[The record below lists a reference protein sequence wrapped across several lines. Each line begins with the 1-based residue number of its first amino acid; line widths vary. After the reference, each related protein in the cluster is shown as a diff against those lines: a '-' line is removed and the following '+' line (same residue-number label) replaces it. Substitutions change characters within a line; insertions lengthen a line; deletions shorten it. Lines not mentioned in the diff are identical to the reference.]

1 MRIDPRRSA
10 AFTAAVDTGSL
21 ELAAGQLGITPS
33 AVSQRISALE
43 QEFGTPLLV
52 RSRPCRATIPG
63 MRLLQYLRRSLL
75 LESEF
80 LAGMGMDA
88 GPARVAVAVNNDT
101 LATWLLPALGPILA
115 AEGLLVEL
123 VLDNQ
128 GHTFALLE
136 EGRVLACISGA
147 AQPMHGCTATP
158 LGLMRYRMVAASEFA
173 RRCFPDGLN
182 REAAARTPVVVFDR
196 KDSLQSS
203 FLLEHLGLPEGSYP
217 CHYVPASDPY
227 MEAIRLGFG
236 YGMLPLEQC
245 RQMLEE
251 GSMVDLAPGLPVDV
265 PLYWHA
271 WRIQPQ
277 RVERMG
283 AALVAAAHA
292 VLLPLPLPSPST

>member
-1 MRIDPRRSA
+1 MRIDPRRSS

-21 ELAAGQLGITPS
+21 ELAARQLGIS
-33 AVSQRISALE
+33 ASGVSQRISSLE

-52 RSRPCRATIPG
+52 RSRPCRPTVPG
-63 MRLLQYLRRSLL
+63 MRLLQYLRRSSL

-80 LAGMGMDA
+80 LLEMGVDA
-88 GPARVAVAVNNDT
+88 GPARVALAVNNDT
-101 LATWLLPALGPILA
+101 LATWLLPVLGPILA

-136 EGRVLACISGA
+136 EGRVVACVSGK

-158 LGLMRYRMVAASEFA
+158 LGLMRYRMVASSSFA
-173 RRCFPDGLN
+173 RQWFPDGLN
-182 REAAARTPVVVFDR
+182 REAAQHAPVVVFDR
-196 KDSLQSS
+196 KDSLQSA
-203 FLLEHLGLPEGSYP
+203 FLLEHLGLPEGAYP
-217 CHYVPASDPY
+217 CHYVPASEPF
-227 MEAIRLGFG
+227 EQAIRLGLG

-245 RQMLEE
+245 QAMLDD
-251 GSMVDLAPGLPVDV
+251 GTMVDLAPRLYADV

-283 AALVAAAHA
+283 AALVKAAHG
-292 VLLPLPLPSPST
+292 VLLPLP

>member
-1 MRIDPRRSA
+1 MRIDPRRSS

-21 ELAAGQLGITPS
+21 ELAASQLGITPS

-52 RSRPCRATIPG
+52 RSRPCRPTIPG
-63 MRLLQYLRRSLL
+63 MRLLQYLRRSQL

-80 LAGMGMDA
+80 LAEMGLDA
-88 GPARVAVAVNNDT
+88 GPACVALAVNNDT

-115 AEGLLVEL
+115 AEELLVEF

-136 EGRVLACISGA
+136 EGRVLACISGKP
-147 AQPMHGCTATP
+147 QPMHGCTATP
-158 LGLMRYRMVAASEFA
+158 LGLMRYRMVASKDFA
-173 RRCFPDGLN
+173 RRWFRDGLE
-182 REAAARTPVVVFDR
+182 REAAQRAPVVVFDR
-196 KDSLQSS
+196 KDSLQSA
-203 FLLEHLGLPEGSYP
+203 FLLDHLGLPEGAYP
-217 CHYVPASDPY
+217 CHYVPASEAF

-245 RQMLEE
+245 QGMLDE
-251 GSMVDLAPGLPVDV
+251 GSMVDLAPELFIDV

-271 WRIQPQ
+271 WRIQPA

-283 AALVAAAHA
+283 AALVKAAHG
-292 VLLPLPLPSPST
+292 VLLPLP

>member
-1 MRIDPRRSA
+1 MRVDPRRST

-21 ELAAGQLGITPS
+21 ELAASQLGISPS

-52 RSRPCRATIPG
+52 RSRPCRPTVPG

-80 LAGMGMDA
+80 LAEMGVDA
-88 GPARVAVAVNNDT
+88 GPARVALAVNNDT
-101 LATWLLPALGPILA
+101 LATWLLPVLGPILA
-115 AEGLLVEL
+115 AEELLVEF

-136 EGRVLACISGA
+136 EGRVVACVAGN
-147 AQPMHGCTATP
+147 AQPMHGCTATL
-158 LGLMRYRMVAASEFA
+158 LGVMRYRMVASREFA
-173 RRCFPDGLN
+173 RHWFPDGLN
-182 REAAARTPVVVFDR
+182 REAAGRAPVVVFDR
-196 KDSLQSS
+196 KDSLQSA

-217 CHYVPASDPY
+217 CHYVPASDPFVQ
-227 MEAIRLGFG
+227 AIRLGFG

-245 RQMLEE
+245 RALLEE
-251 GSMVDLAPGLPVDV
+251 GSMVDLAPRLYIDV

-283 AALVAAAHA
+283 AALVEAAQA
-292 VLLPLPLPSPST
+292 VLLPLA

>member
-1 MRIDPRRSA
+1 MRIDPRRSS

-21 ELAAGQLGITPS
+21 ELAARQLGITPS

-52 RSRPCRATIPG
+52 RSRPCRPTIPG
-63 MRLLQYLRRSLL
+63 MRLLQYLRRSQL

-80 LAGMGMDA
+80 LAEMGLDA
-88 GPARVAVAVNNDT
+88 GPARVALAVNNDT

-115 AEGLLVEL
+115 AEELLVEF

-136 EGRVLACISGA
+136 EGRVLACISGKP
-147 AQPMHGCTATP
+147 QPMHGCTSTP
-158 LGLMRYRMVAASEFA
+158 LGLMRHRMVASKDFA
-173 RRCFPDGLN
+173 RRWFPDGLE
-182 REAAARTPVVVFDR
+182 REAAQRAPVVVFDR
-196 KDSLQSS
+196 KASLQSA
-203 FLLEHLGLPEGSYP
+203 FLLEHLGLPEGAYP
-217 CHYVPASDPY
+217 CHYVPASEPF

-245 RQMLEE
+245 QRMLDE
-251 GSMVDLAPGLPVDV
+251 GSMVDLAPELFIDV

-271 WRIQPQ
+271 WRIQPA

-283 AALVAAAHA
+283 AALVKAAHA
-292 VLLPLPLPSPST
+292 VLLPLP